1 MTIPILRPTIAEI
14 NLNALKNNISKARA
28 LIAQRGGNPK
38 IFLLVKANA
47 YGHDA
52 ELIAKYAQNNKLA
65 DFLGVASIEEG
76 LYLRQKNI
84 TLPIL
89 VLGSIWPF
97 DGFEYAVKNDIS
109 VTVAS
114 VRAAKFLA
122 DLSAKLKIKAR
133 AHVKQETGM
142 NRIGSR
148 RPAALEMLKILN
160 AAPYVEVE
168 GTFSHFSCAENEDYS
183 KQQLA
188 YFKELLADAKA
199 QNLNTGLRHISAS
212 LAFLKYPQAQFDM
225 VRLGH
230 LAYGL
235 EEGFEPVL
243 SLKSKVVFIKDVRE
257 NVKIGYGGTF
267 VTKRPSKIATIP
279 IGYGDGYPRLLSN
292 NTEVEILGKRC
303 PQVGNITMD
312 MMMVDITELGDIKI
326 GTEVTLIG
334 KNIPASELAQ
344 KCGTIDYEIITSI
357 MHRVP
362 RIGVYNV

>member
-1 MTIPILRPTIAEI
+1 MIIPLLRPTFAEI
-14 NLNALKNNISKARA
+14 NVHALKNNILKAKA
-28 LIAQRGGNPK
+28 LIAKRGAGNPK
-38 IFLLVKANA
+38 ILLLVKANA

-52 ELIAKYAQNNKLA
+52 GLISKYVQDNKLV

-76 LYLRQKNI
+76 MELRQKNI

-97 DGFEYAVKNDIS
+97 ECFEYAIKNKLS

-122 DLSAKLKIKAR
+122 ELSAKLKMKAY

-148 RPAALEMLKILN
+148 RPAALEMLKTLN
-160 AAPYVEVE
+160 ESPYVEVQ
-168 GTFSHFSCAENEDYS
+168 GTFSHFACADNEDYS
-183 KQQLA
+183 QKQFT
-188 YFKELLADAKA
+188 YFNELLSDAKT
-199 QNLNTGLRHISAS
+199 QNLNVGLRHLSAS

-235 EEGFEPVL
+235 EDGFEPVL
-243 SLKSKVVFIKDVRE
+243 SLKSKIVFIKDVRAD
-257 NVKIGYGGTF
+257 VPIGYGGTF
-267 VTKRPSKIATIP
+267 VTKRPSKIATVP
-279 IGYGDGYPRLLSN
+279 IGYGDGYPRSLSN
-292 NTEVEILGKRC
+292 KTDVEILGKRC
-303 PQVGNITMD
+303 PQIGNITMD
-312 MMMVDITELGDIKI
+312 MMMVDITELGDIKV

-334 KNIPASELAQ
+334 KNLPALELAK
-344 KCGTIDYEIITSI
+344 KCGTIDYEILTILSK
-357 MHRVP
+357 RFP
-362 RIGVYNV
+362 RLEV

>member
-1 MTIPILRPTIAEI
+1 MIIPLLRPTFAEI
-14 NLNALKNNISKARA
+14 NVHALKNNLLKAKS
-28 LIAQRGGNPK
+28 LIAKRGVGNPK
-38 IFLLVKANA
+38 ILLLVKANA

-52 ELIAKYAQNNKLA
+52 GLISKYVQDNKLV

-76 LYLRQKNI
+76 MELRQKNI

-97 DGFEYAVKNDIS
+97 ECFEYAIKNKLS

-122 DLSAKLKIKAR
+122 ELSAKLKMKAY

-148 RPAALEMLKILN
+148 RPAALEMLKTLN
-160 AAPYVEVE
+160 EAPYVEVQ
-168 GTFSHFSCAENEDYS
+168 GTFSHFACADNEDYS
-183 KQQLA
+183 QKQFT
-188 YFKELLADAKA
+188 YFNELLSDAKT
-199 QNLNTGLRHISAS
+199 QNLNVGLRHLSAS

-235 EEGFEPVL
+235 EDGFEPVL
-243 SLKSKVVFIKDVRE
+243 SLKSKIVFIKDVRE
-257 NVKIGYGGTF
+257 HVSIGYGGTF

-279 IGYGDGYPRLLSN
+279 IGYGDGYPRSLSN
-292 NTEVEILGKRC
+292 KTDVEILGKRC
-303 PQVGNITMD
+303 PQIGNITMD
-312 MMMVDITELGDIKI
+312 MMMVDITELGDLKI

-334 KNIPASELAQ
+334 KNLPALELAK
-344 KCGTIDYEIITSI
+344 KCGTIDYEILTILSK
-357 MHRVP
+357 RFP
-362 RIGVYNV
+362 RLEV

>member
-1 MTIPILRPTIAEI
+1 MIIPILRPTVAEI
-14 NLNALKNNISKARA
+14 NLTALKNNILKAKS
-28 LIAQRGGNPK
+28 LISQRGAGCPK

-52 ELIAKYAQNNKLA
+52 GLIAKYAQDNKLA
-65 DFLGVASIEEG
+65 DFLGVASVEEG
-76 LYLRQKNI
+76 LRLRRQNI

-97 DGFEYAVKNDIS
+97 EGFEYAVKNDIS

-122 DLSAKLKIKAR
+122 ELSAKLKIKAR
-133 AHVKQETGM
+133 AHIKQETGM

-148 RPAALEMLKILN
+148 KPAALEMLKILN
-160 AAPYVEVE
+160 AAPYVEAE
-168 GTFSHFSCAENEDYS
+168 GVFSHFSCPNDLEYS
-183 KQQLA
+183 QKQLG
-188 YFKELLADAKA
+188 YFTEFLEEAKA
-199 QNLNTGLRHISAS
+199 QNLKTGLRHISAS
-212 LAFLKYPQAQFDM
+212 YASLKYPQAQFDM

-235 EEGFEPVL
+235 EDGFEPVL

-257 NVKIGYGGTF
+257 NVRIGYGGTF

-279 IGYGDGYPRLLSN
+279 VGYGDGYPRSLSN
-292 NTEVEILGKRC
+292 KTEVEILGHRC
-303 PQVGNITMD
+303 PQIGNITMD
-312 MMMVDITELGDIKI
+312 MMMVDITELGDIKV

-334 KNIPASELAQ
+334 KNLTALELAQ
-344 KCGTIDYEIITSI
+344 KCGTIDYEIVTSI
-357 MHRVP
+357 THRVP
-362 RIGVYNV
+362 RIGV

>member
-1 MTIPILRPTIAEI
+1 MTIPILRPTVAEI
-14 NLNALKNNISKARA
+14 NLDALKNNLLKAKD
-28 LIAQRGGNPK
+28 LIKQRGGNSK

-52 ELIAKYAQNNKLA
+52 GLISKYVQDNKLV

-76 LYLRQKNI
+76 LELRQKNI

-97 DGFEYAVKNDIS
+97 ECFEYAIRNNLS

-114 VRAAKFLA
+114 VRAANFLA
-122 DLSAKLKIKAR
+122 QLSAKLKIRAR

-148 RPAALEMLKILN
+148 KPAAIEILRILN
-160 AAPYVEVE
+160 SAPYVEVE
-168 GTFSHFSCAENEDYS
+168 GTFSHLSSAENQDYS
-183 KQQLA
+183 KQQLT
-188 YFKELLADAKA
+188 YFTELLNEAKA
-199 QNLNTGLRHISAS
+199 QNLNTGLRHLFAS
-212 LAFLKYPQAQFDM
+212 PGFLQYPQVQFDM

-257 NVKIGYGGTF
+257 NVKVSYSGTF
-267 VTKRPSKIATIP
+267 ITKRPSKIATIP
-279 IGYGDGYPRLLSN
+279 VGYGDGYPRILSN
-292 NTEVEILGKRC
+292 KTEVEILGKLC

-312 MMMVDITELGDIKI
+312 MMMVDITELGDIKV

-334 KNIPASELAQ
+334 KNLPALELAQ
-344 KCGTIDYEIITSI
+344 KCGTIDYEILTSI
-357 MHRVP
+357 AHRVP
-362 RIGVYNV
+362 RIGV

>member
-1 MTIPILRPTIAEI
+1 MMIPILRPTVAEI
-14 NLNALKNNISKARA
+14 NLNALKNNILKARA
-28 LIAQRGGNPK
+28 LIAQRGAGNPK

-52 ELIAKYAQNNKLA
+52 GLIAKYAQDNKLV

-76 LYLRQKNI
+76 LELRQKNI

-97 DGFEYAVKNDIS
+97 ECFEYAIKNDIS

-122 DLSAKLKIKAR
+122 ELSAKLKIKAR

-148 RPAALEMLKILN
+148 KPAALEILKILN

-168 GTFSHFSCAENEDYS
+168 GTFSHFSCAEDAEYS
-183 KQQLA
+183 KQQYT
-188 YFKELLADAKA
+188 YFTELLTEAKA
-199 QNLNTGLRHISAS
+199 QNLSTGLRHLSAS
-212 LAFLKYPQAQFDM
+212 PGFLRYPQAQFDM

-235 EEGFEPVL
+235 EDGYEPVL

-257 NVKIGYGGTF
+257 NVKIGYSGTF
-267 VTKRPSKIATIP
+267 ITKRPSKIATIP
-279 IGYGDGYPRLLSN
+279 VGYGDGYPRFLSN
-292 NTEVEILGKRC
+292 KTEVEILGKRC
-303 PQVGNITMD
+303 PQIGNITMD
-312 MMMVDITELGDIKI
+312 MMMVDITELGDIKV
-326 GTEVTLIG
+326 GTDVTLIG
-334 KNIPASELAQ
+334 KNLPALELAER
-344 KCGTIDYEIITSI
+344 CGTIDYEIVTSI
-357 MHRVP
+357 THRVP
-362 RIGVYNV
+362 RIGV

>member
-1 MTIPILRPTIAEI
+1 MMPILRPTVAEI
-14 NLNALKNNISKARA
+14 NLNALKNNILKARA
-28 LIAQRGGNPK
+28 LIAQRKAGNPK

-52 ELIAKYAQNNKLA
+52 GLIAKYAQDNKLA

-76 LYLRQKNI
+76 LELRQKNI

-97 DGFEYAVKNDIS
+97 ECFEYAIKNNIS

-122 DLSAKLKIKAR
+122 ELSAKLKIKAR

-148 RPAALEMLKILN
+148 KPAALEMLKILN

-168 GTFSHFSCAENEDYS
+168 GTFSHFSCAEDAEYS
-183 KQQLA
+183 KQQLI
-188 YFKELLADAKA
+188 YFTELLAEAKA
-199 QNLNTGLRHISAS
+199 QGLNTGLRHLSAS
-212 LAFLKYPQAQFDM
+212 PGFLRYPQAQFDM

-235 EEGFEPVL
+235 EDGYEPVL

-267 VTKRPSKIATIP
+267 ITKRPSKIATVP
-279 IGYGDGYPRLLSN
+279 VGYGDGYPRFLSN
-292 NTEVEILGKRC
+292 KAEVEILGKRC
-303 PQVGNITMD
+303 PQIGNITMD

-326 GTEVTLIG
+326 GTEVILIG
-334 KNIPASELAQ
+334 KNLPALELAE
-344 KCGTIDYEIITSI
+344 KCGTIDYEILTSI
-357 MHRVP
+357 ARRVP
-362 RIGVYNV
+362 RLGV

>member
-1 MTIPILRPTIAEI
+1 MTLPLLRPTFAEI
-14 NLNALKNNISKARA
+14 NVNALKNNILKAKS
-28 LIAQRGGNPK
+28 LIAKRGAGNPK
-38 IFLLVKANA
+38 ILLLVKANA
-47 YGHDA
+47 YGHDSG
-52 ELIAKYAQNNKLA
+52 LIAKYAQDNNLV

-76 LYLRQKNI
+76 MELRQKNI

-97 DGFEYAVKNDIS
+97 ECFEYAIKNNLS

-122 DLSAKLKIKAR
+122 ELSSKLKIKAY

-160 AAPYVEVE
+160 AAPYVEVQ
-168 GTFSHFSCAENEDYS
+168 GVFSHFSCADNEDYS
-183 KQQLA
+183 KKQFN
-188 YFKELLADAKA
+188 YFNELLADAKA
-199 QNLNTGLRHISAS
+199 QNLSVGIRHLSAS

-243 SLKSKVVFIKDVRE
+243 SLKSKIVFIKDVRA
-257 NVKIGYGGTF
+257 NVPIGYGGTF
-267 VTKRPSKIATIP
+267 VTKKPSKIATIP
-279 IGYGDGYPRLLSN
+279 IGYGDGYPRALSN
-292 NTEVEILGKRC
+292 KTEVEILGKRC
-303 PQVGNITMD
+303 PQIGNITMD

-334 KNIPASELAQ
+334 KNLPALELAK
-344 KCGTIDYEIITSI
+344 KCGTIDYEILTILSK
-357 MHRVP
+357 RFP
-362 RIGVYNV
+362 RIEV

>member
-1 MTIPILRPTIAEI
+1 MMIPILRPTVAEI
-14 NLNALKNNISKARA
+14 NLNALKDNILKAKS
-28 LIAQRGGNPK
+28 LIEQRGAGNPK
-38 IFLLVKANA
+38 VFLLVKANA

-52 ELIAKYAQNNKLA
+52 GLIAKYVQDNKFV

-76 LYLRQKNI
+76 LNLRQKNI

-97 DGFEYAVKNDIS
+97 EGFEYAIKNNLS

-114 VRAAKFLA
+114 VRAANFLTE
-122 DLSAKLKIKAR
+122 LSSKLKIKAR

-148 RPAALEMLKILN
+148 KPAALEMIKILN

-168 GTFSHFSCAENEDYS
+168 GTFSHFSCAEDEEYS
-183 KQQLA
+183 NQQLA
-188 YFKELLADAKA
+188 YFKELLNEAEA

-212 LAFLKYPQAQFDM
+212 PAFLKYPQAQFDM

-230 LAYGL
+230 LSYGL

-257 NVKIGYGGTF
+257 NVKISYSGTF
-267 VTKRPSKIATIP
+267 VTKRPSKIATVP
-279 IGYGDGYPRLLSN
+279 IGYGDGYPRILSN
-292 NTEVEILGKRC
+292 RTEVEILGKRC

-334 KNIPASELAQ
+334 KNLPASELAQ
-344 KCGTIDYEIITSI
+344 KCGTIDYEILTSI
-357 MHRVP
+357 AHRIP
-362 RIGVYNV
+362 RLGV